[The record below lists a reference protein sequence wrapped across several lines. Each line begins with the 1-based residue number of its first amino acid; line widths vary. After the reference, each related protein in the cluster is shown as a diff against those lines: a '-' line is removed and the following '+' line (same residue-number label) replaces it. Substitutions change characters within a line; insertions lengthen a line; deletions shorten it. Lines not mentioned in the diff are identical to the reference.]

1 MKYFA
6 VLAMAFFMLSNLG
19 EGKTLEE
26 YIREAEEYKN
36 TSQFDKAISTMEQAV
51 EEYPDNSD
59 AYLHLGIM
67 LGEKAQRISDYMQIF
82 DFAERAFLSWDK
94 ALLLNPNNF
103 MARFYRGAWSLNMP
117 KFVGRLENGIS
128 DLEIIT
134 TALEQS
140 PDPSAREQLLEAY
153 RYLAGGY
160 KKNGEYSKAKG
171 VYEKIIKLVPETE
184 YAEVAQQGIDKIKQ
198 FEDWREERARLART
212 DDPMI
217 VDLEEKVTKDPEDFD
232 YLLALGRAYYD
243 AGYYDQ
249 AEVMLRRAITID
261 SSSGE
266 AYRLLAY
273 TVSEISSLDYD
284 PRIYMDTDFR
294 TDLAFE
300 TIDLL
305 DKAVTLV
312 PDDVELRLTR
322 AIASIQMPFFVN
334 RIDQGIEDLEEII
347 KSDVSDETR
356 AQALYW
362 LGYAHQKMST
372 TYWARVVSKY
382 PATSAVEDVFSA
394 FRPQV
399 THVDLSSYPAPVI
412 GIEFE
417 LSYRDELAPQTAV
430 WIENKEGE
438 FVKTIYVSGFSGKA
452 KEKQI
457 NLPVWAKSSEFVDVD
472 AVTGASINLG
482 HHVYV
487 WDLTDHKGAKVKQGQ
502 YKVLVEVS
510 YWPSMQYQRVEAP
523 VEIGKRDVRKVVEE
537 GDFIPYLEVRYLP

>member
-6 VLAMAFFMLSNLG
+6 VLATAFFLLSNLG

-26 YIREAEEYKN
+26 YIGEAEEYKN

-51 EEYPDNSD
+51 EEYSDNSD

-67 LGEKAQRISDYMQIF
+67 LGEKAQRIRDYMQIF
-82 DFAERAFLSWDK
+82 DFVERAFLSWDK
-94 ALLLNPNNF
+94 ALLLNPDNF

-117 KFVGRLENGIS
+117 KFVGRLENGIN

-140 PDPSAREQLLEAY
+140 SDPAMREQLMEAY

-184 YAEVAQQGIDKIKQ
+184 YAEAAREGIDKIKQ
-198 FEDWREERARLART
+198 FEYWREERARLART

-217 VDLEEKVTKDPEDFD
+217 IDLEEKVTKDPEDFD

-243 AGYYDQ
+243 NGYYDQ
-249 AEVMLRRAITID
+249 AEIMLRRAITID

-273 TVSEISSLDYD
+273 TVSEISSVDYD

-312 PDDVELRLTR
+312 PDDIELKLTR

-334 RIDQGIEDLEEII
+334 RIDQGIEELEEII

-394 FRPQV
+394 FRPPV

-430 WIENKEGE
+430 WVENADGR
-438 FVKTIYVSGFSGKA
+438 FISTIYVSGFSGKS

-523 VEIGKRDVRKVVEE
+523 VEIGKREVRKVVEE